1 MAWIVQSLNE
11 EWATVANSP
20 AARRA
25 LMRWTSRNP
34 ALATAHSVDDFV
46 DTRTRPRWGDQA
58 LRVLAAEAPDD
69 QIAARTLL
77 QALLGGLVRLATQV
91 AHDDPDAV
99 GEVVSM
105 AWNRIRT
112 YPSQRCGPV
121 AGNVLLD
128 VRKELL
134 RTRVDG
140 LAIPNDEAVSR
151 CSVDPAQTP
160 EEVVV
165 EKAVIEELFAARD
178 RGLVSG
184 AALATI
190 FRTRVG
196 GESLVEVAADMDMS
210 ADAMWRRRTRAERRL
225 RLLPLAS

>member
-1 MAWIVQSLNE
+1 
-11 EWATVANSP
+11 
-20 AARRA
+20 
-25 LMRWTSRNP
+25 MRWTSRNP

-46 DTRTRPRWGDQA
+46 DTRTRPHWGDQA
-58 LRVLAAEAPDD
+58 LRVLAVEAPDD
-69 QIAARTLL
+69 EIAARTLL

-99 GEVVSM
+99 GEVVAM

-112 YPSQRCGPV
+112 SPSQRCGPV

-151 CSVDPAQTP
+151 GSVDPAQTP

-196 GESLVEVAADMDMS
+196 GESLVDVAADMDMS

>member
-46 DTRTRPRWGDQA
+46 DTRTRPAWGDQA

-69 QIAARTLL
+69 EIAARTLL

-140 LAIPNDEAVSR
+140 LATPNHEAVSG

-196 GESLVEVAADMDMS
+196 GESLVDVAADMDMS

>member
-11 EWATVANSP
+11 EWATVASSP

-25 LMRWTSRNP
+25 LMRWASRNP
-34 ALATAHSVDDFV
+34 ALATAQSVDDFV
-46 DTRTRPRWGDQA
+46 DTRSRPRWGDQA

-69 QIAARTLL
+69 EIAARTLL

>member
-11 EWATVANSP
+11 EWATVASSP
-20 AARRA
+20 TARRA

-69 QIAARTLL
+69 EIAARTLL

-151 CSVDPAQTP
+151 SSVDPAQTP

>member
-11 EWATVANSP
+11 EWATVASSP

-25 LMRWTSRNP
+25 LMRWASRNP

-46 DTRTRPRWGDQA
+46 DTRSRPRWGDQA

-69 QIAARTLL
+69 EIAARTLL

-151 CSVDPAQTP
+151 SSVDPAQTP

>member
-11 EWATVANSP
+11 EWATVASSP

-34 ALATAHSVDDFV
+34 ASATAHSVDDFV

-69 QIAARTLL
+69 EIAARTLL

-140 LAIPNDEAVSR
+140 LATPNDEAVSR
-151 CSVDPAQTP
+151 GSVDPAQTP

>member
-1 MAWIVQSLNE
+1 
-11 EWATVANSP
+11 
-20 AARRA
+20 
-25 LMRWTSRNP
+25 MRWTSRNP

-46 DTRTRPRWGDQA
+46 DTRSRPRWGDQA

-69 QIAARTLL
+69 EIAARTLL

>member
-46 DTRTRPRWGDQA
+46 DTRTRPHWGSQA
-58 LRVLAAEAPDD
+58 LRVLAVEAPDD
-69 QIAARTLL
+69 RIAARTLL

-112 YPSQRCGPV
+112 YPNQRCGPV

-140 LAIPNDEAVSR
+140 MATPNDEAVSR
-151 CSVDPAQTP
+151 GSVDPAQTP

-196 GESLVEVAADMDMS
+196 GESLVDVAADMDMS

>member
-11 EWATVANSP
+11 EWATVASSP

-25 LMRWTSRNP
+25 LMRWASRNP

-46 DTRTRPRWGDQA
+46 DTRGRPRWGDQA

-69 QIAARTLL
+69 EIAARTLL
-77 QALLGGLVRLATQV
+77 QALLGGLVRLASQV

-196 GESLVEVAADMDMS
+196 GESLVEVAADMEMS

>member
-11 EWATVANSP
+11 EWATVASSP

-69 QIAARTLL
+69 EIAARTLL

-151 CSVDPAQTP
+151 SSVDPAQTP

>member
-11 EWATVANSP
+11 EWATVASSP

-69 QIAARTLL
+69 EIAARTLL

-151 CSVDPAQTP
+151 GSVDPAQTP

-196 GESLVEVAADMDMS
+196 GESLVDVAADMDMS

>member
-11 EWATVANSP
+11 EWATVASSP

-34 ALATAHSVDDFV
+34 ALATAQSVDDFV
-46 DTRTRPRWGDQA
+46 DTRTLPGWGDQA

-69 QIAARTLL
+69 EIAARTLL

>member
-11 EWATVANSP
+11 EWAHVASSP

-25 LMRWTSRNP
+25 LMRWASRNP

-46 DTRTRPRWGDQA
+46 DTRSRPRWGDQA
-58 LRVLAAEAPDD
+58 LRGLAAEAPGDE
-69 QIAARTLL
+69 IAARTLL

-151 CSVDPAQTP
+151 SSVDPAQTP

>member
-11 EWATVANSP
+11 EWATVASSP

-34 ALATAHSVDDFV
+34 ALATAHSIDDFV

-69 QIAARTLL
+69 EIAARTLL

-112 YPSQRCGPV
+112 YPSQRGGPV

>member
-11 EWATVANSP
+11 EWATVASSP

-46 DTRTRPRWGDQA
+46 DTRTRPGWGDQA
-58 LRVLAAEAPDD
+58 LRVLAAEAPGDE
-69 QIAARTLL
+69 IAARTLL
-77 QALLGGLVRLATQV
+77 QALLGGLVRLATQI
-91 AHDDPDAV
+91 AHDDPDVV

-112 YPSQRCGPV
+112 YPNQRCGPV

-140 LAIPNDEAVSR
+140 LATPSDEAVSR
-151 CSVDPAQTP
+151 RSVDPAQTP

>member
-1 MAWIVQSLNE
+1 
-11 EWATVANSP
+11 
-20 AARRA
+20 
-25 LMRWTSRNP
+25 
-34 ALATAHSVDDFV
+34 
-46 DTRTRPRWGDQA
+46 
-58 LRVLAAEAPDD
+58 
-69 QIAARTLL
+69 
-77 QALLGGLVRLATQV
+77 
-91 AHDDPDAV
+91 
-99 GEVVSM
+99 M

-151 CSVDPAQTP
+151 SSVDPAQTP

>member
-46 DTRTRPRWGDQA
+46 DTRSRPRWGDQA

-69 QIAARTLL
+69 EIAARTLL